1 MKLRSISKHIRE
13 QNWFAVTLDFFIVV
27 VGILIAFQITN
38 WNEAS
43 KATSR
48 EEVILEQLHLEFTGV
63 VEGMKQAK
71 QQNEESLEATRNVL
85 RAIQEGVKPK
95 DDTEFLKI
103 IRRAG
108 GLNMG
113 PAEPTTL
120 VELLSSGSLS
130 DLSSPEIRKALIQY
144 HANVDTFQTYADI
157 VLQRVSSPVGGY
169 HTAIYV
175 NPNHPNGELIGKYD
189 WDSLLMSREQFQVF
203 YYGKL
208 ALSGFFDKL
217 VESSELV
224 LSEIE
229 KAN

>member
-1 MKLRSISKHIRE
+1 
-13 QNWFAVTLDFFIVV
+13 
-27 VGILIAFQITN
+27 
-38 WNEAS
+38 
-43 KATSR
+43 
-48 EEVILEQLHLEFTGV
+48 
-63 VEGMKQAK
+63 MKQAK
-71 QQNEESLEATRNVL
+71 QQNEESLEATRDVL

-95 DDTEFLKI
+95 NDTEFLKI

-144 HANVDTFQTYADI
+144 HANVDKFQTYADI

-175 NPNHPNGELIGKYD
+175 NPDHPNGELIGKYD

-208 ALSGFFDKL
+208 YLSGFFDKL

-224 LSEIE
+224 LSEID